1 MAWTYIKYLPRTED
15 DYATVSVAALGK
27 AENGKIS
34 EVRVGL
40 GAVSSTALRA
50 SDLEAALL
58 GADASFDV
66 LKDASQAVADI
77 VDPTSDPRGSAD
89 YKRDMSVVFARR
101 ALQQVLNVEG

>member
-27 AENGKIS
+27 TANGKIS

-50 SDLEAALL
+50 SDLEAALQ
-58 GADASFDV
+58 GADATFDV
-66 LKDASQAVADI
+66 LKDASQAVAGI

-101 ALQQVLNVEG
+101 ALQQVLGVQD